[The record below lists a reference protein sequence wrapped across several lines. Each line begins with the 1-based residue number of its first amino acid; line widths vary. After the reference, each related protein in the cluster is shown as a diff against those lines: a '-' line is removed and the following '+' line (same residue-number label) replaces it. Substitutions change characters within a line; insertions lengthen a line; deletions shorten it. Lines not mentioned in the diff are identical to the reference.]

1 MIPVNRSIEY
11 FHKYNEELE
20 QPGEIVGSY
29 DISGISLRTLKK
41 IISANEDD
49 PYLYDMYDL
58 DESLLLKINALLTQ
72 PISYSLENYDY
83 CLACSAVDGYYEN
96 HKTKG
101 KRKGGYP
108 APNLG

>member
-11 FHKYNEELE
+11 FNKYNEELE
-20 QPGEIVGSY
+20 ELGELVGRY
-29 DISGISLRTLKK
+29 DISEISLRKLKK

-72 PISYSLENYDY
+72 PVSYSLEKYDY
-83 CLACSAVDGYYEN
+83 CLACSAVKGYYKN
-96 HKTKG
+96 HKTRG
-101 KRKGGYP
+101 GRKGGYP
-108 APNLG
+108 PPG